1 MILQLIVSFS
11 LYCNQRFSSLQ
22 IYFFSDNPQKHVST
36 LYNLLSIF
44 KCLSTYKISENKK
57 AKTYIVFAILCEP
70 KAGLEPAT
78 YALRMRCSTN

>member
-1 MILQLIVSFS
+1 MILLLIVSLS

-44 KCLSTYKISENKK
+44 KCLSTYKILENKK